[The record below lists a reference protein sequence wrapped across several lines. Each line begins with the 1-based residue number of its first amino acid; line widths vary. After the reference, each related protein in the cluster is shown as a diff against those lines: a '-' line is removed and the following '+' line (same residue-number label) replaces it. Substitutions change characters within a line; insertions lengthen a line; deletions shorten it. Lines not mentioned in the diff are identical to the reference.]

1 MVRYRFPTDVPGLWR
16 YVAVVA
22 FASTAYIGAF
32 TAGALAAP
40 QLSGER
46 ATSGLPNAIGIAST
60 AAAASVLS
68 YLMARR
74 GRRAGLRAGFGM
86 GVVGGVLALASV
98 LLGSLPLLLAG
109 SVALGLANGAIQLT
123 RYAAADTVGEQRR
136 AVIIGTVVWGS
147 TAGAVL
153 GPNLLGPAGALAG
166 LLSLDRLVG
175 AFALTVLGML
185 GAFAIATSMPLP
197 TAASRTDPN
206 TPGAARRDLLR
217 QGHVQVALLGM
228 VTVQAVMVLLMTM
241 TPLHVQ
247 EAGHGIGTVGL
258 VISAHTLG
266 MFALSPVSA
275 AVVGRFGP
283 YATLL
288 GGFTVLALAG
298 IVSAAAPRDAVP
310 MLAVGLFLLGF
321 GWSLGFVAGSS
332 LLARGAS
339 SADRITLQGTT
350 DTISWTAAA
359 IASLSAGALLDVV
372 GYATLGLI
380 SAALLVVP
388 AIVVVLLRGHATAE
402 ARPT

>member
-1 MVRYRFPTDVPGLWR
+1 
-16 YVAVVA
+16 VAIVA

-40 QLSGER
+40 ELSGER

-74 GRRAGLRAGFGM
+74 GRRSGLRAGFGM
-86 GVVGGVLALASV
+86 GVFGGLLALVSV
-98 LLGSLPLLLAG
+98 LTGSLPLLLLG
-109 SVALGLANGAIQLT
+109 SAALGLANGAIQLA
-123 RYAAADTVGEQRR
+123 RYAASDTASEGRR
-136 AVIIGTVVWGS
+136 AAIIGTVVWGS

-175 AFALTVLGML
+175 AFALTVIGML
-185 GAFAIATSMPLP
+185 GAFAIATTMPILP
-197 TAASRTDPN
+197 APSRSVTDA
-206 TPGAARRDLLR
+206 PGASRRDLLR

-247 EAGHGIGTVGL
+247 ESGHGIGTVGL

-266 MFALSPVSA
+266 MFALSPLSA
-275 AVVGRFGP
+275 AVVGRVGP

-288 GGFTVLALAG
+288 GGFAILALAG
-298 IVSAAAPRDAVP
+298 IVAAAAPHDVAILT
-310 MLAVGLFLLGF
+310 LALFLLGF
-321 GWSLGFVAGSS
+321 GWSLGFVAGSA
-332 LLARGAS
+332 LLARGTS

-359 IASLSAGALLDVV
+359 IASLSAGALLEIV

-380 SAALLVVP
+380 SAALLVAP
-388 AIVVVLLRGHATAE
+388 AIAVVLLRRHASTEPQPA
-402 ARPT
+402 

>member
-1 MVRYRFPTDVPGLWR
+1 MRYRFPTDVPGLWR
-16 YVAVVA
+16 YVAIVA

-40 QLSGER
+40 QLTGER

-86 GVVGGVLALASV
+86 GVVGGLLALISV
-98 LLGSLPLLLAG
+98 IAGSLPLLLVG

-123 RYAAADTVGEQRR
+123 RYAASDTVSEGRR
-136 AVIIGTVVWGS
+136 AAIIGTVVWGS

-153 GPNLLGPAGALAG
+153 GPNLLGPAGALAD

-175 AFALTVLGML
+175 AFALTVVGML
-185 GAFAIATSMPLP
+185 GAFAIATTMPILP
-197 TAASRTDPN
+197 PPTRTQTDAPSASR
-206 TPGAARRDLLR
+206 RELLR

-247 EAGHGIGTVGL
+247 ESGHDIGTVGL

-266 MFALSPVSA
+266 MFALSPLSA
-275 AVVGRFGP
+275 AIVGRVGP

-288 GGFTVLALAG
+288 GGFAVLALAG
-298 IVSAAAPRDAVP
+298 TLAALAPPDGIP
-310 MLAVGLFLLGF
+310 ILTLALFLLGF

-372 GYATLGLI
+372 GYATLGVI
-380 SAALLVVP
+380 SAALLVAP
-388 AIVVVLLRGHATAE
+388 AIAVVLLRGHAAPD
-402 ARPT
+402 ARPA

>member
-1 MVRYRFPTDVPGLWR
+1 MRYRFPTDVPGLWR
-16 YVAVVA
+16 YVAIVA

-86 GVVGGVLALASV
+86 GVVGGLLALVSVLA
-98 LLGSLPLLLAG
+98 GSLPLLLVG

-123 RYAAADTVGEQRR
+123 RYAASDTVSEGRR
-136 AVIIGTVVWGS
+136 AAIIGTVVWGS

-153 GPNLLGPAGALAG
+153 GPNLLGPAGALAD

-185 GAFAIATSMPLP
+185 GAFAVATTMPILP
-197 TAASRTDPN
+197 PPSRAHADA
-206 TPGAARRDLLR
+206 PGATRRELLR

-247 EAGHGIGTVGL
+247 ESGHGIATVGL

-266 MFALSPVSA
+266 MFALSPLSA
-275 AVVGRFGP
+275 AIVGRIGP

-288 GGFTVLALAG
+288 GGFAVLAVAG
-298 IVSAAAPRDAVP
+298 IAAAAAPHDGVP
-310 MLAVGLFLLGF
+310 ILAVALFLLGF

-350 DTISWTAAA
+350 DTISWTAAG

-380 SAALLVVP
+380 SAALLVAP
-388 AIVVVLLRGHATAE
+388 AVAVILLRGHAA
-402 ARPT
+402 ADPRPA